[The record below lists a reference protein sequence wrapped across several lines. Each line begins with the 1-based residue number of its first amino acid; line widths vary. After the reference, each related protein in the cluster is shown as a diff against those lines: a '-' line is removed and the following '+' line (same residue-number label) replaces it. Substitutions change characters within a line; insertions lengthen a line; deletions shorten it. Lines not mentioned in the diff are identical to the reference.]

1 MKTSPQPLPFV
12 GGAKDTKQLKGF
24 MKKNNYS
31 APIVHCTTIA
41 AISVLC
47 ASVQGVTPQI
57 MFTEEDGTGFSAD

>member
-1 MKTSPQPLPFV
+1 
-12 GGAKDTKQLKGF
+12 

-47 ASVQGVTPQI
+47 ASVQGVMPQLI
-57 MFTEEDGTGFSAD
+57 FSDEDGSGFSAD

>member
-1 MKTSPQPLPFV
+1 
-12 GGAKDTKQLKGF
+12 

-47 ASVQGVTPQI
+47 ASVQGGTPQI
-57 MFTEEDGTGFSAD
+57 MFSDEYDTGYSAD